1 MRKSVSMRALVVCAT
16 LAAVI
21 AGCYSTQVSSGILYQ
36 RQDNHVKAAKMFR
49 EALWYREDDAA
60 GHFYLA
66 ESLCI
71 LAKGHVVDGQI
82 DSAMAKLTEAH
93 GHFLRAAEL
102 DPEEFDVTPDGE
114 DIKESNIQS
123 NYAYYFNQAVKYN
136 QADAIQDAITHF
148 ELAYAIDPRGAAGF
162 DAKNL
167 SIKLRMNLADKLSD
181 EGGARQQEMEKL
193 LAELEKAK
201 PATSEQ
207 KADWTNTKANA
218 LNALGRTEEAGAI
231 YEQLLAEHPDDLA
244 LLNRVAQI
252 RIGAGDRSGGAELY
266 QRILNLA
273 ENDPNV
279 TNQTRFNYV
288 YSALVNQRDME
299 NYGDVISLSE
309 KALAY
314 ASDPNQEYLC
324 YFNMAR
330 AHYQLEEWPLA
341 IERAEK
347 AISIKDDQAAVWQVY
362 YLSLSRAGR
371 TDEAQTA
378 RQRWQELDQQ
388 G

>member
-1 MRKSVSMRALVVCAT
+1 MRKSVSMRALFVCTAF
-16 LAAVI
+16 AAVI

-49 EALWYREDDAA
+49 EALWYNDKDAA
-60 GHFYLA
+60 AHFYLA
-66 ESLCI
+66 ESLCL
-71 LAKGHVVDGQI
+71 LARTHVLDGQI
-82 DSAMAKLTEAH
+82 DSATAKLGEAH
-93 GHFLRAAEL
+93 EHFVRAAEL
-102 DPEEFDVTPDGE
+102 KPEEFEVTPDGE
-114 DIKESNIQS
+114 DIKESNIAS
-123 NYAYYFNQAVKYN
+123 NYAYYFNQGVKFN
-136 QADAIQDAITHF
+136 QSDATQDAITYF

-181 EGGARQQEMEKL
+181 EGGAREKEMEKL
-193 LAELEKAK
+193 LVELEKTQ

-218 LNALGRTEEAGAI
+218 LNALGRTQEAGEI
-231 YEQLLAEHPDDLA
+231 YEQLLAEHPNDLA

-252 RIGAGDRSGGAELY
+252 RIGAGDRTGGAELY
-266 QRILNLA
+266 ERIMNLA
-273 ENDPNV
+273 ETD
-279 TNQTRFNYV
+279 TSASDQTRFNYV
-288 YSALVNQRDME
+288 YSALVNQREIE
-299 NYGDVISLSE
+299 NYGEVIRLCE
-309 KALAY
+309 RALAY
-314 ASDPNQEYLC
+314 AKQPDQEYLC

-330 AHYQLEEWPLA
+330 GHYQLEEWPLA